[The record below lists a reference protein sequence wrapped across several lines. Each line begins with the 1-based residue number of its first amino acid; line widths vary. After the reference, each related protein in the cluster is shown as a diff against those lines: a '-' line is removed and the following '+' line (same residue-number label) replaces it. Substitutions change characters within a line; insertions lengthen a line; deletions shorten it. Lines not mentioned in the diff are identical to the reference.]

1 MHKIE
6 RIYAIYRTLRYGQR
20 IEERL
25 CENVKIGCCADF
37 EIDER
42 ETWTRRSVVE
52 RRRLVPLS
60 SSCVLHSRLEF
71 HKVGRK
77 NPRTKGETN
86 SYKTGRGRKTKYF
99 SGETYNRV
107 AAWRGN
113 VVRFKAR
120 CHYLE
125 KKGLPERETGRTE
138 SGVRDNICDTPD
150 RPMGRGGRTYIRLR
164 DGAKG
169 GLKSE

>member
-1 MHKIE
+1 MPFYLA
-6 RIYAIYRTLRYGQR
+6 R
-20 IEERL
+20 
-25 CENVKIGCCADF
+25 
-37 EIDER
+37 
-42 ETWTRRSVVE
+42 
-52 RRRLVPLS
+52 
-60 SSCVLHSRLEF
+60 RLEF

-99 SGETYNRV
+99 SGETYSRV

-125 KKGLPERETGRTE
+125 KKGQPEREREKPVVQNPGFAIIFATLGSDGTR
-138 SGVRDNICDTPD
+138 
-150 RPMGRGGRTYIRLR
+150 RTYIRLKDR
-164 DGAKG
+164 AKG